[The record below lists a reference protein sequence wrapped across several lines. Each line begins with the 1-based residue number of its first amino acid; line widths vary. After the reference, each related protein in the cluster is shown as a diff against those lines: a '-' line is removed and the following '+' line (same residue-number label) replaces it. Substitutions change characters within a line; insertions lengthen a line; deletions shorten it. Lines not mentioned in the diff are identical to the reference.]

1 MLSGLLVANYQMIE
15 YSAGLKLKY
24 PKNPIC
30 TTITQTVEHQL
41 FIFSM
46 SIHYFLILNR
56 QGKIRL
62 AKWFDNTFMDSDKK
76 EIVEDVHRLV
86 SLRDL
91 KYQSNFVE
99 FRGNK
104 LVYRRYAGL
113 FFIML
118 VDYDDNELSYLESVH
133 FFVEILDTYFDN
145 VCELDLVFNFYKL
158 YQILDEIY
166 LGGELLEILKQ
177 KVVSRLT
184 QLDELAT

>member
-1 MLSGLLVANYQMIE
+1 
-15 YSAGLKLKY
+15 
-24 PKNPIC
+24 
-30 TTITQTVEHQL
+30 
-41 FIFSM
+41 M

-62 AKWFDNTFMDSDKK
+62 AKWLDNSLMDSDKK
-76 EIVEDVHRLV
+76 TMVEEIHRLV

-99 FRGNK
+99 FRGKK

-113 FFIML
+113 YFVML
-118 VDYDDNELSYLESVH
+118 IDYDDNELSYLESVQ

-158 YQILDEIY
+158 YQVVDEIY
-166 LGGELLEILKQ
+166 LGGELQEILKV
-177 KVVSRLT
+177 KVLNRLT
-184 QLDELAT
+184 YLDGLSA